1 MDEINLEYTDVIKA
15 YQAKTTELLNQVI
28 TAEAKL
34 NASASFITKLKER
47 IVQLEEENKKLQKS
61 SSKNNSKKVATVE
74 QEETVIDYN

>member
-1 MDEINLEYTDVIKA
+1 MDEINLEYTDIIKA
-15 YQAKTTELLNQVI
+15 YQVKTTEFLNQII

-34 NASASFITKLKER
+34 NASAAFINKLKER

-61 SSKNNSKKVATVE
+61 SLKSTSKKSPVE

>member
-15 YQAKTTELLNQVI
+15 YQVKTTEFLNQII

-34 NASASFITKLKER
+34 YASAAFISKLKER

-61 SSKNNSKKVATVE
+61 SSKSTNKKSPVE